1 MTPNTPPTKSPSR
14 IRLRYLIVLVLAV
27 LAVAAGFARPLV
39 ADNAAK
45 LSATDRIR
53 ASPPPT
59 LFSDAQIAP
68 ISADIAA
75 QVKTATTL
83 MASWWKTHGTAPD
96 DKAFLAWV
104 ETQVPAPPS
113 VAQRQRQLKQVQ
125 ALDKQRT
132 PAGVAA
138 ATWLEAHGKKDIWKL
153 YLHDQREL
161 EPAKTGKADKKELKL
176 ILSMAKTAAD
186 DLGTNYQ
193 QPAPYVLDPSLRTD
207 HTVKKGAVCP
217 CSYPS
222 RHAARAAAARTYLG
236 QLEPHRIADYRWMEG
251 EITYSRLYMAGHVSS
266 DITVGSLLGDMIG
279 QYVLV
284 TRGHQSVT
292 K

>member
-1 MTPNTPPTKSPSR
+1 V
-14 IRLRYLIVLVLAV
+14 IVLVLAV
-27 LAVAAGFARPLV
+27 LATAAGFVRPLV
-39 ADNAAK
+39 ADTPPK
-45 LSATDRIR
+45 LSATDRIK

-59 LFSDAQIAP
+59 LFSGSQTTA
-68 ISADIAA
+68 ISTDIAS
-75 QVKTATTL
+75 QDKTATTL
-83 MASWWKTHGTAPD
+83 MASWWKARGTAPD
-96 DKAFLAWV
+96 DKTFLVWV
-104 ETQVPAPPS
+104 ETQVPKPPS
-113 VAQRQRQLKQVQ
+113 SAVRQRELRAVQ

-138 ATWLEAHGKKDIWKL
+138 ATWLEAHGTKDIWKL

-161 EPAKTGKADKKELKL
+161 EPAATGKTDKKELKL

-186 DLGTNYQ
+186 DLGTKYQ
-193 QPAPYVLDPSLRTD
+193 QSAPYVLDPSLRTD

-236 QLEPHRIADYRWMEG
+236 QLESHRIADYRWMEG
-251 EITYSRLYMAGHVSS
+251 QITYSRLYMAGHVAS
-266 DITVGSLLGDMIG
+266 DITAGSLLGDMIG

-284 TRGHQSVT
+284 TRGHEGAT
-292 K
+292 D